1 MNIAQKSTV
10 NKSSRGNYKP
20 SLIVWHIAEGSYNGT
35 ISWEKNPASQT
46 SSHFVLGKN
55 GEITQLVPLN
65 MAAWTQG
72 VDPNKDM
79 KPTNAY
85 VKAHKGINPN
95 LYCIS
100 IECEGKWSE
109 TKGKLTD
116 KQLEA
121 AAELTRHIV
130 SEVKR
135 IYGAEIPIDR
145 EHMIGHCEINSVTR
159 PHCPGELFQY
169 DELIYMANQKTS
181 NTGGSSS
188 TNTPS
193 TSTNELTYTVQVG
206 AYSQLNNAES
216 LKSNISKV
224 GYYCFIV
231 TAANLYRVCVGKFKT
246 SEEAQKTCNDMA
258 KKGINGFVSKI

>member
-1 MNIAQKSTV
+1 M
-10 NKSSRGNYKP
+10 G
-20 SLIVWHIAEGSYNGT
+20 E
-35 ISWEKNPASQT
+35 NPASQT

-121 AAELTRHIV
+121 AAYLTSYIV
-130 SEVKR
+130 EEVDR
-135 IYGAEIPIDR
+135 IYGVEIPVDR

-159 PHCPGELFQY
+159 PHCPGELFPY
-169 DELIYMANQKTS
+169 DKLISMVNGKQPDTGAQPPQNQS
-181 NTGGSSS
+181 L
-188 TNTPS
+188 P
-193 TSTNELTYTVQVG
+193 YTVQVG
-206 AYSQLNNAES
+206 AFSSIAKAMALRTKLADM
-216 LKSNISKV
+216 
-224 GYYCFIV
+224 GYFAF
-231 TAANLYRVCVGKFKT
+231 TTGMNSTDRVCVGKFAT
-246 SEEAQKTCNDMA
+246 RAEAQNTADDL
-258 KKGINGFVSKI
+258 KKKDFPGFVTTI

>member
-1 MNIAQKSTV
+1 MNIQQNSTP
-10 NKSSRGNYKP
+10 NKSSRGSYKP
-20 SLIVWHIAEGSYNGT
+20 YLIVWHIAEGSYNGT

-121 AAELTRHIV
+121 AAYLTSYIV
-130 SEVKR
+130 EEVDR
-135 IYGAEIPIDR
+135 IYGVEIPVDR

-159 PHCPGELFQY
+159 PHCPGELFPY
-169 DELIYMANQKTS
+169 DKLISMVNGKQPDTGAQPPQNQS
-181 NTGGSSS
+181 L
-188 TNTPS
+188 P
-193 TSTNELTYTVQVG
+193 YTVQVG
-206 AYSQLNNAES
+206 AFSSIAKAMALRTKLADM
-216 LKSNISKV
+216 
-224 GYYCFIV
+224 GYFAF
-231 TAANLYRVCVGKFKT
+231 TTGMNSTDRVCVGKFAT
-246 SEEAQKTCNDMA
+246 RAEAQNTADDL
-258 KKGINGFVSKI
+258 KKKDFPGFVTTI

>member
-1 MNIAQKSTV
+1 MNIQQNSTP
-10 NKSSRGNYKP
+10 NKSSRGSYKP
-20 SLIVWHIAEGSYNGT
+20 CLIVWHIAEGSYNGT

-121 AAELTRHIV
+121 AAYLTSYIV
-130 SEVKR
+130 EEVDR
-135 IYGAEIPIDR
+135 IYGVEIPVDR

-159 PHCPGELFQY
+159 PHCPGELFPY
-169 DELIYMANQKTS
+169 DKLISMVNGKQPDTGAQPPQNQFL
-181 NTGGSSS
+181 
-188 TNTPS
+188 P
-193 TSTNELTYTVQVG
+193 YTVQVG
-206 AYSQLNNAES
+206 AFSSIAKAMALRTKLADM
-216 LKSNISKV
+216 
-224 GYYCFIV
+224 GYFAF
-231 TAANLYRVCVGKFKT
+231 TTGMNSTDRVCVGKFAT
-246 SEEAQKTCNDMA
+246 QAEAQKTADDLK
-258 KKGINGFVSKI
+258 KKGFSGSVGTW

>member
-1 MNIAQKSTV
+1 MNITQKSTV

-20 SLIVWHIAEGSYNGT
+20 ALIVWHIADGTYNGT
-35 ISWEKNPASQT
+35 IAWEQNPQSQT

-55 GEITQLVPLN
+55 GEVAQLVPLN

-72 VDPNKDM
+72 VVKS
-79 KPTNAY
+79 PTHSY
-85 VKAHKGINPN
+85 VKSHISTNPN

-116 KQLEA
+116 KQLIV

-145 EHMIGHCEINSVTR
+145 DHMIGHCEINSVTR

-181 NTGGSSS
+181 NTGGNSSQ
-188 TNTPS
+188 NTPS
-193 TSTNELTYTVQVG
+193 TSTNGLTYTVQVG

-231 TAANLYRVCVGKFKT
+231 TTANLYKVCVGKFKT

-258 KKGINGFVSKI
+258 KKGINGFVTKI

>member
-1 MNIAQKSTV
+1 M
-10 NKSSRGNYKP
+10 G
-20 SLIVWHIAEGSYNGT
+20 E
-35 ISWEKNPASQT
+35 NPASQT

-121 AAELTRHIV
+121 AAYLTSYIV
-130 SEVKR
+130 EEVDR
-135 IYGAEIPIDR
+135 IYGVEIPVDR

-159 PHCPGELFQY
+159 PHCPGELFPY
-169 DELIYMANQKTS
+169 DKISMVNGKQPDTGAQPPQNQS
-181 NTGGSSS
+181 L
-188 TNTPS
+188 P
-193 TSTNELTYTVQVG
+193 YTVQVG
-206 AYSQLNNAES
+206 AFSSIAKAMALRTKLADM
-216 LKSNISKV
+216 
-224 GYYCFIV
+224 GYFAF
-231 TAANLYRVCVGKFKT
+231 TTGMNSTDRVCVGKFAT
-246 SEEAQKTCNDMA
+246 RAEAQNTADDL
-258 KKGINGFVSKI
+258 KKKDFPGFVTTI

>member
-1 MNIAQKSTV
+1 M
-10 NKSSRGNYKP
+10 G
-20 SLIVWHIAEGSYNGT
+20 E
-35 ISWEKNPASQT
+35 NPASQT

-121 AAELTRHIV
+121 AAYLTSYIV
-130 SEVKR
+130 EEVDR
-135 IYGAEIPIDR
+135 IYGVEIPVDR

-159 PHCPGELFQY
+159 PHCPGELFPY
-169 DELIYMANQKTS
+169 DKLISMVNGKQPD
-181 NTGGSSS
+181 TGAQPPQ
-188 TNTPS
+188 TTPQDKPES
-193 TSTNELTYTVQVG
+193 LPYTVQVG
-206 AYSQLNNAES
+206 AF
-216 LKSNISKV
+216 SNIVNATALKNKLSDM
-224 GYYCFIV
+224 GYFAF
-231 TAANLYRVCVGKFKT
+231 TTGMNSTDRVCVGKFADKGT
-246 SEEAQKTCNDMA
+246 AQKTADDLK
-258 KKGINGFVSKI
+258 KKGIAGFVTTI